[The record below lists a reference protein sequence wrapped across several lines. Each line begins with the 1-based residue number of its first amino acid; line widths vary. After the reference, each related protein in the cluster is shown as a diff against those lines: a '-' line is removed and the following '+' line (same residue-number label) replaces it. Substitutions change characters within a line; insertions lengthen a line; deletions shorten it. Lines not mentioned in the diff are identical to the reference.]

1 MAIKILQEL
10 SDTRKIVLEKFADSI
25 KKFDILNSTLVLL
38 SSN

>member
-25 KKFDILNSTLVLL
+25 KKFESLNFTLVKS